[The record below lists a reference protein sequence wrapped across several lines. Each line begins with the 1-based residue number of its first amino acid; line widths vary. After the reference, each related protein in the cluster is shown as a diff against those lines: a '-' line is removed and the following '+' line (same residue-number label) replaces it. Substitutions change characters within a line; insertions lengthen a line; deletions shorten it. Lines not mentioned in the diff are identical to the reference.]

1 MSVWPPGPTNPV
13 KDHAVLFLLAGEAE
27 EQEEA
32 EDVAEAPLSNPRF
45 FLARADLVWR
55 TRERERE
62 RATRSDRAGGGGGGG
77 ESIALPPHLDPVAR
91 GGAGV
96 HHRLPLLLLL
106 LLLVRLVTRR
116 RTCLRG
122 SQCPHDATR
131 KVELL
136 AGVPSEYLACTN
148 IKW

>member
-62 RATRSDRAGGGGGGG
+62 RERRVQIELGVVVVVVNL
-77 ESIALPPHLDPVAR
+77 LPFPLT
-91 GGAGV
+91 
-96 HHRLPLLLLL
+96 LTPLLAA
-106 LLLVRLVTRR
+106 VPVSTID
-116 RTCLRG
+116 
-122 SQCPHDATR
+122 SPSSSSSSSWSDSS
-131 KVELL
+131 L
-136 AGVPSEYLACTN
+136 AAGLA
-148 IKW
+148 